1 MRRGASGSVIVE
13 WAIALPVV
21 LLVTFGVMQFALA
34 MTAKIIVNHA
44 AFCAARAA
52 LVVPRTDSRD
62 GRSWEERAG
71 QKALEAAAILCAP
84 LGGVVS
90 DGTAAGG
97 TASPSQMPGWGTQ
110 LRSAAA
116 REKVFISDPAANQSG
131 AGPSPGTPRLT
142 LTSGERRVRCD
153 VSFDYELIF
162 PFVDFLFAGGDPL
175 GSADPTQDRLFSTSG
190 AEHAGW
196 RHMRLTETCTLAMPW
211 DWN

>member
-13 WAIALPVV
+13 WAIALPVI
-21 LLVTFGVMQFALA
+21 LLATFGVMQFALA
-34 MTAKIIVNHA
+34 MTAKIVVNHA

-52 LVVPRTDSRD
+52 LVVPRTDPRD

-71 QKALEAAAILCAP
+71 EKARAAAAILCAP
-84 LGGVVS
+84 LGGVVA
-90 DGTAAGG
+90 DG
-97 TASPSQMPGWGTQ
+97 TASPTSMPGWGTQ

-116 REKVFISDPAANQSG
+116 NEKLWISDPAANQSG

-142 LTSGERRVRCD
+142 LTSDQRRVRCD
-153 VSFDYELIF
+153 VTFDYELMF
-162 PFVDFLFAGGDPL
+162 PFVDFLFAGGEPL
-175 GSADPTQDRLFSTSG
+175 GSADPSQDRLFSTAG
-190 AEHAGW
+190 VEHAAW